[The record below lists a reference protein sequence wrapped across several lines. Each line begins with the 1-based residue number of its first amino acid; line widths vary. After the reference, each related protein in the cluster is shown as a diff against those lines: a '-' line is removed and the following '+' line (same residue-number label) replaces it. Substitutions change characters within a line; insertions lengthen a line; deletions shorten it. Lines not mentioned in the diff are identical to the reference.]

1 MKRTFS
7 ALVISGALLC
17 TLAVPGMAAE
27 AEGQPGA
34 SAAASAPQ
42 AQTLPA
48 SVLYFGQVTQV
59 VRDEAGTVTR
69 LVLSSERYGEYI
81 MNISSDTVWIDSGN
95 RTASDP
101 ADLKEGERLCVPQ
114 PHFHPLPSA
123 PVRSLCGGPEYPSG
137 YLLRP
142 VPCGGGDHRGED
154 GGLIVTTDNGG
165 LLIYLD
171 GDTQTV
177 RYAGGSAALEDL
189 KAGDRIMAW
198 YQAVALSYPGQT
210 HADGLMLLPSEKEEP
225 SSVLPENGTALD
237 LVLEGDMVLPVTG
250 LVENGTAMVP
260 VAAVAQALGYQVIY
274 TPAKMERVTG
284 SPWRAI
290 SSLSR

>member
-27 AEGQPGA
+27 AEGQPGD

-59 VRDEAGTVTR
+59 IRDEAGTVTR

-101 ADLKEGERLCVPQ
+101 ADLKEGGGRASMCSTAPFPPAPFRPSPQ
-114 PHFHPLPSA
+114 PMRWSGISLRISPAPSTMWWR
-123 PVRSLCGGPEYPSG
+123 RSQ
-137 YLLRP
+137 
-142 VPCGGGDHRGED
+142 RGR
-154 GGLIVTTDNGG
+154 T
-165 LLIYLD
+165 
-171 GDTQTV
+171 
-177 RYAGGSAALEDL
+177 AA
-189 KAGDRIMAW
+189 
-198 YQAVALSYPGQT
+198 
-210 HADGLMLLPSEKEEP
+210 
-225 SSVLPENGTALD
+225 
-237 LVLEGDMVLPVTG
+237 
-250 LVENGTAMVP
+250 
-260 VAAVAQALGYQVIY
+260 
-274 TPAKMERVTG
+274 
-284 SPWRAI
+284 
-290 SSLSR
+290 

>member
-59 VRDEAGTVTR
+59 IRDEAGTVTR
-69 LVLSSERYGEYI
+69 LVLFSERYGEYI

-101 ADLKEGERLCVPQ
+101 ADLKEGESVYV
-114 PHFHPLPSA
+114 FHSPIST
-123 PVRSLCGGPEYPSG
+123 RSLQMCIRDRGGTGYSCCMISASTCTANMPGTPSPAPRWMRRWTPSWPWCGGARTCADREGAP
-137 YLLRP
+137 
-142 VPCGGGDHRGED
+142 PCPAARRG
-154 GGLIVTTDNGG
+154 
-165 LLIYLD
+165 
-171 GDTQTV
+171 
-177 RYAGGSAALEDL
+177 
-189 KAGDRIMAW
+189 AGDRRGK
-198 YQAVALSYPGQT
+198 VRLTS
-210 HADGLMLLPSEKEEP
+210 
-225 SSVLPENGTALD
+225 
-237 LVLEGDMVLPVTG
+237 
-250 LVENGTAMVP
+250 
-260 VAAVAQALGYQVIY
+260 
-274 TPAKMERVTG
+274 
-284 SPWRAI
+284 
-290 SSLSR
+290 

>member
-59 VRDEAGTVTR
+59 IRDEAGTVTR

-81 MNISSDTVWIDSGN
+81 MNISSDTVWIRQREPHCIRSRG
-95 RTASDP
+95 P
-101 ADLKEGERLCVPQ
+101 EGGGERLCVPQ
-114 PHFHPLPSA
+114 PHFHPAPFRPS
-123 PVRSLCGGPEYPSG
+123 PQPMRWSGISLG

-142 VPCGGGDHRGED
+142 VPCGGRRSRG
-154 GGLIVTTDNGG
+154 GG
-165 LLIYLD
+165 
-171 GDTQTV
+171 
-177 RYAGGSAALEDL
+177 RAA
-189 KAGDRIMAW
+189 
-198 YQAVALSYPGQT
+198 
-210 HADGLMLLPSEKEEP
+210 
-225 SSVLPENGTALD
+225 
-237 LVLEGDMVLPVTG
+237 
-250 LVENGTAMVP
+250 
-260 VAAVAQALGYQVIY
+260 
-274 TPAKMERVTG
+274 
-284 SPWRAI
+284 
-290 SSLSR
+290 

>member
-27 AEGQPGA
+27 AEGQPGD

-59 VRDEAGTVTR
+59 IRDEAGTVTR

-101 ADLKEGERLCVPQ
+101 ADLKEGE
-114 PHFHPLPSA
+114 
-123 PVRSLCGGPEYPSG
+123 
-137 YLLRP
+137 
-142 VPCGGGDHRGED
+142 
-154 GGLIVTTDNGG
+154 
-165 LLIYLD
+165 
-171 GDTQTV
+171 
-177 RYAGGSAALEDL
+177 
-189 KAGDRIMAW
+189 
-198 YQAVALSYPGQT
+198 
-210 HADGLMLLPSEKEEP
+210 
-225 SSVLPENGTALD
+225 SV
-237 LVLEGDMVLPVTG
+237 
-250 LVENGTAMVP
+250 
-260 VAAVAQALGYQVIY
+260 
-274 TPAKMERVTG
+274 
-284 SPWRAI
+284 
-290 SSLSR
+290 

>member
-34 SAAASAPQ
+34 SAASAPQ

-95 RTASDP
+95 RTA
-101 ADLKEGERLCVPQ
+101 
-114 PHFHPLPSA
+114 
-123 PVRSLCGGPEYPSG
+123 
-137 YLLRP
+137 
-142 VPCGGGDHRGED
+142 
-154 GGLIVTTDNGG
+154 
-165 LLIYLD
+165 
-171 GDTQTV
+171 
-177 RYAGGSAALEDL
+177 
-189 KAGDRIMAW
+189 
-198 YQAVALSYPGQT
+198 
-210 HADGLMLLPSEKEEP
+210 
-225 SSVLPENGTALD
+225 
-237 LVLEGDMVLPVTG
+237 
-250 LVENGTAMVP
+250 
-260 VAAVAQALGYQVIY
+260 
-274 TPAKMERVTG
+274 
-284 SPWRAI
+284 
-290 SSLSR
+290 

>member
-59 VRDEAGTVTR
+59 IRDEAGTVTR
-69 LVLSSERYGEYI
+69 LVLFSERYGEYI

-101 ADLKEGERLCVPQ
+101 ADLKEGESVYV
-114 PHFHPLPSA
+114 FHSPISTRSLPP

-142 VPCGGGDHRGED
+142 VPCGGGDHRG
-154 GGLIVTTDNGG
+154 GGRRPDRHDRQRRT
-165 LLIYLD
+165 
-171 GDTQTV
+171 
-177 RYAGGSAALEDL
+177 ADL
-189 KAGDRIMAW
+189 SGR
-198 YQAVALSYPGQT
+198 
-210 HADGLMLLPSEKEEP
+210 
-225 SSVLPENGTALD
+225 
-237 LVLEGDMVLPVTG
+237 
-250 LVENGTAMVP
+250 
-260 VAAVAQALGYQVIY
+260 
-274 TPAKMERVTG
+274 
-284 SPWRAI
+284 
-290 SSLSR
+290 

>member
-27 AEGQPGA
+27 AEGQPGD

-59 VRDEAGTVTR
+59 IRDEAGTVTR

-101 ADLKEGERLCVPQ
+101 ADLKEGESVYV
-114 PHFHPLPSA
+114 FHSPIST
-123 PVRSLCGGPEYPSG
+123 RSLPPQSAAYAVVRNIPQDISCAQYHVVEEITE
-137 YLLRP
+137 
-142 VPCGGGDHRGED
+142 GED

-165 LLIYLD
+165 LIPRLS
-171 GDTQTV
+171 V
-177 RYAGGSAALEDL
+177 MRAAL
-189 KAGDRIMAW
+189 
-198 YQAVALSYPGQT
+198 P
-210 HADGLMLLPSEKEEP
+210 H
-225 SSVLPENGTALD
+225 
-237 LVLEGDMVLPVTG
+237 
-250 LVENGTAMVP
+250 
-260 VAAVAQALGYQVIY
+260 
-274 TPAKMERVTG
+274 
-284 SPWRAI
+284 WRT
-290 SSLSR
+290 

>member
-27 AEGQPGA
+27 AEGQPGD

-95 RTASDP
+95 RTVEISDI
-101 ADLKEGERLCVPQ
+101 
-114 PHFHPLPSA
+114 HP
-123 PVRSLCGGPEYPSG
+123 RQ
-137 YLLRP
+137 RT
-142 VPCGGGDHRGED
+142 RRQTNQNKQ
-154 GGLIVTTDNGG
+154 GGLEMRLHQVQGVTQPT
-165 LLIYLD
+165 
-171 GDTQTV
+171 GDDQH
-177 RYAGGSAALEDL
+177 G
-189 KAGDRIMAW
+189 
-198 YQAVALSYPGQT
+198 
-210 HADGLMLLPSEKEEP
+210 
-225 SSVLPENGTALD
+225 
-237 LVLEGDMVLPVTG
+237 
-250 LVENGTAMVP
+250 
-260 VAAVAQALGYQVIY
+260 
-274 TPAKMERVTG
+274 
-284 SPWRAI
+284 
-290 SSLSR
+290 